1 MKKKECEISAV
12 FAIEDKIDE
21 GVCRINDKNN
31 QEQEG
36 RLDSFHSKKT
46 LVAVAS
52 RRSSFAFGVSPF
64 RRECCRWGWET

>member
-21 GVCRINDKNN
+21 GVCSINDKNN

-36 RLDSFHSKKT
+36 RLDSFHSKK
-46 LVAVAS
+46 L
-52 RRSSFAFGVSPF
+52 
-64 RRECCRWGWET
+64 

>member
-21 GVCRINDKNN
+21 GVCSINDKNN

-36 RLDSFHSKKT
+36 RLDSFFPWLLLHVIPAFF
-46 LVAVAS
+46 LVQPS
-52 RRSSFAFGVSPF
+52 
-64 RRECCRWGWET
+64 